1 MRKEDISAAMNQM
14 NSMSPEQM
22 AAAANVAGA
31 QNSSQVQ
38 YKYKASEQLKAEG
51 NVLFKSGQ
59 YSEASEKYTRAIS
72 NLEGNTSAQATTLRR
87 MCQVNNASC
96 CLKLSK
102 WDEAEAMCAAVL
114 KIEPANAKALYRR
127 AQARIQLGNADGSV
141 DDFRAALEAS
151 PGDATIQNALRD
163 AEAVQAEQRKR
174 VADALA
180 AQEDDDEEV
189 TRVDDDDL
197 DFERT
202 AEPSAT
208 TSVGGV
214 TIEELSSRHETSSQ
228 PKAVPETSTATKTTS
243 VSEPTP
249 VPPAARPPPMP
260 SAATMDAQMNA
271 MRENPEMMKNV
282 GAMMKDM
289 SPEQLESLAAMAG
302 QSSAMAGMKLDPAM
316 MKMAGEMMSKM
327 SPEDMEMM
335 MKMQPPPGMGGMGGM
350 GSGQSGAA
358 AAAADTGAG
367 ASASLGGGAAAAAAT
382 GGAGGGGGGLD
393 DLTPEMMAQMEK
405 QMNDPQNMEAMTNM
419 MQNMSPEML
428 MTMSKQ
434 MGKDMTEEEAAKTL
448 DMMKGMKPETVKR
461 MMQAAKVM
469 KQTTDSVKKATQA
482 FMARPA
488 LVVAVLMLLVAI
500 VLHFFGFI
508 G

>member
-102 WDEAEAMCAAVL
+102 WDEADAMCTAVL

-127 AQARIQLGNADGSV
+127 AQARLQVGNADGSV

-163 AEAVQAEQRKR
+163 AETAQAEQRKR
-174 VADALA
+174 VADAMA

-214 TIEELSSRHETSSQ
+214 TIEELPSRHETSSQ

-243 VSEPTP
+243 PSEPTP
-249 VPPAARPPPMP
+249 VPLAARPPPMP
-260 SAATMDAQMNA
+260 SATTMDAQMNA
-271 MRENPEMMKNV
+271 MRENPEMMKSV

-289 SPEQLESLAAMAG
+289 SPEQLEGLAAMAG
-302 QSSAMAGMKLDPAM
+302 QSGAMGGMKLDPTM

-335 MKMQPPPGMGGMGGM
+335 MKMQPPPGMGAGGM
-350 GSGQSGAA
+350 GSAQSS
-358 AAAADTGAG
+358 ADDTG
-367 ASASLGGGAAAAAAT
+367 ASASLGGGAGAAAAGT
-382 GGAGGGGGGLD
+382 GGLG

-461 MMQAAKVM
+461 MMQAAKVV

-488 LVVAVLMLLVAI
+488 LVVAGLMLLLAI